1 MCFFANDDPYNVSFV
16 DVNVHYWWSDATIIN
31 YNYKL
36 IGSSLECG
44 FGSSMK

>member
-1 MCFFANDDPYNVSFV
+1 MFFFANDDPYNVSFV
-16 DVNVHYWWSDATIIN
+16 NVDVDYGRNHATMTN